1 MLFRLK
7 YFLLFPL
14 LIASFSCSLFGQ
26 NQRVLVVPYTRF
38 QFVSEFSLEEI
49 AIHNNVN
56 SDEVFSIYQNE
67 LNVAFAG
74 YKNLTFIPIS
84 SDSYAKIKKYIRY
97 NIDKFKGRKYNA
109 SNLSLLP
116 DDVYKNLL
124 EENNATYILFV
135 NWYKISKSVHTVYV
149 GDRNKR
155 AKYSTHL
162 IDYDVYNNDKIKIL
176 GKANIQLKC
185 GDFPSQSVINHKSLN
200 AKELTVCYKDLLD
213 ELAKELSNSTNK

>member
-7 YFLLFPL
+7 HFFLFTFLV
-14 LIASFSCSLFGQ
+14 ASLSSSLFAQ
-26 NQRVLVVPYTRF
+26 SKRVLVVPYTRF

-49 AIHNNVN
+49 AMHNDVK
-56 SDEVFSIYQNE
+56 SDEVFSVYQSE
-67 LNVAFAG
+67 LNTAFTG
-74 YKNLTFIPIS
+74 YENLTFIPIS
-84 SDSYAKIKKYIRY
+84 SEDYGEIKKFIRY

-116 DDVYKNLL
+116 DEAYKSLL
-124 EENNATYILFV
+124 EENNASYILFI

-155 AKYSTHL
+155 TKYSTHL
-162 IDYDVYNNDKIKIL
+162 IDYDIYNREKVKIS
-176 GKANIQLKC
+176 GKANYPLKC
-185 GDFPSQSVINHKSLN
+185 GDFPTQSVINHKSLN
-200 AKELTVCYKDLLD
+200 AKELTVCYKSLLD